1 MKLYWNKPPYQ
12 LTLIYN
18 KGQVTIRGLDFVDE
32 GFSLTNAEG
41 GGYIPATED
50 DVQLT
55 EDHGCTC
62 LLWWSRQT
70 MRREGVLFSMK
81 RLLSLTVILLLLYSY
96 AFADPIGFGY
106 VNNTDVALRRGIGGK
121 VLVRLP
127 QNTGVWIKESKAD
140 SQGTLWYHINAGAN
154 VDYTNVDFDGWMKA
168 EFIDAGDAL
177 WHDIVSISASRTGL
191 IALLKD
197 GTTLTVG
204 RPIVSQDGTKWV
216 PPTQEFSHS
225 QVTQVAADN
234 SNGYAVLTHDGHFSY
249 SIENPSAA
257 NLRLIGGS
265 EAIFGIT
272 RGGDLLSLLQRIP
285 MSWIYPASGLNA
297 EGLSHITKMAD
308 SYSRLLLLS
317 DEGQVYTV
325 FLQTDLDDTPEPA
338 WETWNH
344 VKDISGGWIRL
355 YPGRHDSAA
364 YVAVREDGTVLAAPQ
379 ALNDLLGSWTGMK
392 QIELNVYFILGLK
405 EDGTAVSVSG
415 VSEAPDVSAWKDV
428 VAIGCGSDYCVGLKK
443 DGTLVFAGE
452 HIFMGEGHNR
462 K

>member
-1 MKLYWNKPPYQ
+1 MKFFVPN
-12 LTLIYN
+12 
-18 KGQVTIRGLDFVDE
+18 RG
-32 GFSLTNAEG
+32 G
-41 GGYIPATED
+41 I
-50 DVQLT
+50 
-55 EDHGCTC
+55 
-62 LLWWSRQT
+62 LL
-70 MRREGVLFSMK
+70 SMK
-81 RLLSLTVILLLLYSY
+81 RMLCLSIILLILCSY

-127 QNTGVWIKESKAD
+127 QNTGVWVKESKAD

-154 VDYTNVDFDGWMKA
+154 VEYTNVDFDGWMKA

-191 IALLKD
+191 IALRKD

-204 RPIVSQDGTKWV
+204 RPIVSRDGTKWV

-225 QVTQVAADN
+225 QVVQAVADN
-234 SNGYAVLTHDGHFSY
+234 SNGYAVLTQDGHFSY
-249 SIENPSAA
+249 SVENPSVE

-265 EAIFGIT
+265 ETVFGIT
-272 RGGDLLSLLQRIP
+272 RGGELLSLLQRIP

-297 EGLSHITKMAD
+297 EGLSHITKMAG

-325 FLQTDLDDTPEPA
+325 FLQKDLDDAPEPA

-364 YVAVREDGTVLAAPQ
+364 YVAVRDDGTVLAAPQ
-379 ALNDLLGSWTGMK
+379 ALNDLIRNWTGMK

-405 EDGTAVSVSG
+405 EDGTAVSVSR

-428 VAIGCGSDYCVGLKK
+428 AAIGCGSDYCVGLKK